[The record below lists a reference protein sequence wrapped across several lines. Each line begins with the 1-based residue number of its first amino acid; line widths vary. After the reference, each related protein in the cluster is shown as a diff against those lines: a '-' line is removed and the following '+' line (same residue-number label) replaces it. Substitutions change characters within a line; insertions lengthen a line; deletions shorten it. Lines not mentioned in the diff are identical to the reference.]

1 VVERDIYIR
10 RASEVLGVSPDAMKS
25 DVERI
30 RRKKDRERKNK
41 ETNDALLGAKHI
53 GDRVNNDAAKNIRA
67 NAAEEGLLGLLLIFE
82 EYRKEAARDRSI
94 ISAEDFTT
102 SLGRKIFEVIIDLE
116 NSEQGYSSALL
127 SQFFT
132 LDELGRI
139 QKIER
144 DRRNLARN
152 DRDVFLEFAENVK
165 KEKLQSASAGSLAD
179 EIAKKRELL
188 KKAKEKNKNT

>member
-1 VVERDIYIR
+1 
-10 RASEVLGVSPDAMKS
+10 M
-25 DVERI
+25 
-30 RRKKDRERKNK
+30 
-41 ETNDALLGAKHI
+41 
-53 GDRVNNDAAKNIRA
+53 
-67 NAAEEGLLGLLLIFE
+67 
-82 EYRKEAARDRSI
+82 
-94 ISAEDFTT
+94 
-102 SLGRKIFEVIIDLE
+102 
-116 NSEQGYSSALL
+116 L

-165 KEKLQSASAGSLAD
+165 KEKLQSAEAGSLAD

-188 KKAKEKNKNT
+188 KKAKEKNKNTSVEVKPKKHKSFKQTLELNFLKEQSKYVPTEQTKQFD